1 MLPLTVRGKLTLLLL
16 VVATTA
22 TITCGHWLTTISLNT
37 TEVSYSGVVPWTHWP
52 PMVVASYSVWTATS
66 HATFVA
72 GTAAHAT
79 VVATTLVLVKSRV
92 RSLML
97 APIAS

>member
-1 MLPLTVRGKLTLLLL
+1 MLPLTVRGELTLLLL
-16 VVATTA
+16 VVAA
-22 TITCGHWLTTISLNT
+22 TITCGHWLTTVPLST
-37 TEVSYSGVVPWTHWP
+37 TEVSYSGVVSWTHWP
-52 PMVVASYSVWTATS
+52 PMVVASSSVRTATS
-66 HATFVA
+66 HTAVVA

-79 VVATTLVLVKSRV
+79 VVATTLVLVEARV